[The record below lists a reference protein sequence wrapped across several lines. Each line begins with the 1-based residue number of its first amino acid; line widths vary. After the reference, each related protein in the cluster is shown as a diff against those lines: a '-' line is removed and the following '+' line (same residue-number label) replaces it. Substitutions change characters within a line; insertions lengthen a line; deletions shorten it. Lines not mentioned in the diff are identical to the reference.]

1 MKSDISILGLGYIG
15 LPFAL
20 LLSKRGFYINAVD
33 INKKKI
39 HTLING
45 KFNSEEKEINKIYKS
60 IKKKYINFST
70 KLTNSPF
77 YILCVPTPL
86 KKNSN
91 CDLSYLVNCIKKI
104 SEVIKVNDTIIIE
117 STVPI
122 GTTSYLGSFLKKL
135 RPDLKDNFNICF
147 SPEKAIPGN
156 TLYEM
161 QNNER
166 FIGADKKTFY
176 LVKKIYEKFSKK
188 KIRNC
193 KVEEAEASKLI
204 ENSFRDNQ
212 LAFSNFI
219 DIQLKK
225 THLDPKKIIKICNRH
240 PRVNFLNPTIGVG
253 GHCIPIDPY
262 FLNFKKNKDN
272 MILLSRKI
280 NKTKTLN
287 IAVKLKKILK
297 NKKREKVCLWGLGYK
312 SGSSDLRES
321 PSLKIIEFLKQSKF
335 YISDPYFY
343 LIKQKNY
350 KLKNFI
356 PPSVA
361 KKKCQFHIILNLEKK
376 YLRKN
381 FANMKYLEAD
391 EL

>member
-45 KFNSEEKEINKIYKS
+45 KFNSEEEEINKIYKS

-70 KLTNSPF
+70 KLINSPF

-91 CDLSYLVNCIKKI
+91 CDLSYLVNSIKKI

-166 FIGADKKTFY
+166 FIGADKKTFN

-225 THLDPKKIIKICNRH
+225 IHLDSKKIIKICNRH

-253 GHCIPIDPY
+253 GHCIPVDPY

-280 NKTKTLN
+280 NKTKTQD

-312 SGSSDLRES
+312 SGSSDLVHIPNVS
-321 PSLKIIEFLKQSKF
+321 ASLTT
-335 YISDPYFY
+335 
-343 LIKQKNY
+343 
-350 KLKNFI
+350 
-356 PPSVA
+356 
-361 KKKCQFHIILNLEKK
+361 CQFVNIMPFLSITLPVPNDSEFGLS
-376 YLRKN
+376 
-381 FANMKYLEAD
+381 M
-391 EL
+391 